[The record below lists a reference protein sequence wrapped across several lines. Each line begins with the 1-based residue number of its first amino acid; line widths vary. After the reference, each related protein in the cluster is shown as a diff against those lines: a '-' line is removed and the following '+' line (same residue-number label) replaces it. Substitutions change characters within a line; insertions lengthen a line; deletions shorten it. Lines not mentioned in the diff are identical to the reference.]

1 MKKLI
6 ILAIQY
12 VRLVLNIVKMLQGK
26 VVVFDFDGTMTE
38 FHYAETS
45 LLPCKD
51 DDIYEYSKTHNI
63 YANAR
68 ILATMQY
75 VIGRLNPDLVF
86 VLTRTEQTLIEK
98 KNACIYAEFPTIKKE
113 NIYHVQLAEQKL
125 DVLKSLHDRFGTNI
139 VFVEDTF
146 KTILNAE
153 ECMPFVKGV
162 HISSFLI

>member
-1 MKKLI
+1 MENLTT
-6 ILAIQY
+6 LANRFVAHIQK
-12 VRLVLNIVKMLQGK
+12 IVEKLQGH

-38 FHYAETS
+38 FHYAESS

-68 ILATMQY
+68 MLATIQY
-75 VIGRLNPDLVF
+75 VIEQLDPNLVF
-86 VLTRTEQTLIEK
+86 VLTRTEQTLIGK
-98 KNACIYAEFPTIKKE
+98 KNECIYENFPSIKKE
-113 NIYHVQLAEQKL
+113 NIYHVQLADEKL
-125 DVLKSLHDRFGTNI
+125 RVLESIHQHFGTNV

-153 ECMPFVKGV
+153 ETMPFIKGI

>member
-1 MKKLI
+1 MENLTV
-6 ILAIQY
+6 LANRFVAHIQ
-12 VRLVLNIVKMLQGK
+12 NIVERLNGH

-51 DDIYEYSKTHNI
+51 DDIYEYSKTQNI

-68 ILATMQY
+68 MLATMQY
-75 VIGRLNPDLVF
+75 VIEQLDPDRVF
-86 VLTRTEQTLIEK
+86 VLTRTEATLIGK
-98 KNACIYAEFPTIKKE
+98 KNDCIYENFPTIKKD
-113 NIYHVQLAEQKL
+113 NIYHVQLADEKL
-125 DVLKSLHDRFGTNI
+125 HVLESIHKRFGTNV

-153 ECMPFVKGV
+153 ETMPFIKGI